1 MSVPEVFEWD
11 YLKTIRVVGEEKG
24 RGRKRKGGGGGSQ
37 DGLKTTQESIR
48 KRREQRTLRRGKK
61 TLTGQERVGVVL
73 KDPVRGVC
81 RQWRKGTI
89 PVDVRRVRPSYKLKR
104 NIERGNSFT
113 YTSST
118 LTQYIQED
126 FQSSIICENKVN
138 DSTVSDLT
146 PFFSISEATV
156 TDKGGRPL
164 HAFG

>member
-81 RQWRKGTI
+81 RQ
-89 PVDVRRVRPSYKLKR
+89 
-104 NIERGNSFT
+104 
-113 YTSST
+113 
-118 LTQYIQED
+118 
-126 FQSSIICENKVN
+126 
-138 DSTVSDLT
+138 
-146 PFFSISEATV
+146 
-156 TDKGGRPL
+156 
-164 HAFG
+164 